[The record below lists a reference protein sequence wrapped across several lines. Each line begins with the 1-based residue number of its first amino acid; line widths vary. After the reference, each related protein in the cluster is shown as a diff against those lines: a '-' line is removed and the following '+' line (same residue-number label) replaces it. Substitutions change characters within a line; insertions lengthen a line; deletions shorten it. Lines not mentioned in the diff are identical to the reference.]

1 MQVGYPMKKLLPLL
15 LMCLF
20 GASAFAQQSLGDIAR
35 EIRAKKRASTPAVR
49 LDDDTTPRTSV
60 NTEPSTPATT
70 APAEAS
76 AKADD
81 KTANAKSPDD
91 KSADAK
97 PAEDKTPD
105 AKPADV
111 KAADATEPAKKDP
124 ALERK
129 QKGEELKKQIGEQKQ
144 QIALLQR
151 ELEVSQREGRLRAA
165 AYYADAGTML
175 RDQAKFAEDSRKQQ
189 AEIDAKKQA
198 LETGQQRLTDLQ
210 EEARKAGLPPS
221 D

>member
-1 MQVGYPMKKLLPLL
+1 
-15 LMCLF
+15 MCLF
-20 GASAFAQQSLGDIAR
+20 GGSAFAQQSLGDIAR

-60 NTEPSTPATT
+60 NTEPTTAPSTT
-70 APAEAS
+70 APADAS
-76 AKADD
+76 TKADEKAADAKPADD
-81 KTANAKSPDD
+81 KATDAKAAED
-91 KSADAK
+91 KPADAK
-97 PAEDKTPD
+97 PAE
-105 AKPADV
+105 AKEAAKKD
-111 KAADATEPAKKDP
+111 AADA
-124 ALERK
+124 RK
-129 QKGEELKKQIGEQKQ
+129 QKGEALKKEISEQKQ

-151 ELEVSQREGRLRAA
+151 ELDVAQREGRLRAA

-189 AEIDAKKQA
+189 AEVDAKKQA
-198 LETGQQRLTDLQ
+198 LETGQQRLAELQ

>member
-1 MQVGYPMKKLLPLL
+1 MKKLLPLL

-49 LDDDTTPRTSV
+49 LDDDTTSRSA

-70 APAEAS
+70 TPADATAKAADAT

-81 KTANAKSPDD
+81 KAADAKSPDD

-97 PAEDKTPD
+97 PAEDKTAD

-111 KAADATEPAKKDP
+111 KAADATEPVKKDS

-129 QKGEELKKQIGEQKQ
+129 QKGEELKKQISDQKQ

-198 LETGQQRLTDLQ
+198 LESGQQRLTDLQ

>member
-1 MQVGYPMKKLLPLL
+1 MKKFLPLV

-35 EIRAKKRASTPAVR
+35 EVRAKKRASTPAVR
-49 LDDDTTPRTSV
+49 LDDDTTPRNPV
-60 NTEPSTPATT
+60 NTEPSAPSTT
-70 APAEAS
+70 APANAS

-81 KTANAKSPDD
+81 KTADAKSPDD

-97 PAEDKTPD
+97 PAEDKTAD
-105 AKPADV
+105 AKTADT
-111 KAADATEPAKKDP
+111 KQPAKKDT
-124 ALERK
+124 AGERK
-129 QKGEELKKQIGEQKQ
+129 QKGEELKKQISEQKQ
-144 QIALLQR
+144 QITLLQR
-151 ELEVSQREGRLRAA
+151 ELDVAQREGRLRAA

-198 LETGQQRLTDLQ
+198 LDTGQQRLADLQ
-210 EEARKAGLPPS
+210 EEARKAGLPAS